1 MTPNQ
6 PFTRGRLIAIIIGIL
21 LLVAAAWLML
31 FFPADGQMKNN
42 INFFAA
48 LMLMIGLG
56 LLFYGITGG
65 RQRSNDILARTIDR
79 DKEDTQQG
87 Q

>member
-1 MTPNQ
+1 MPPNII
-6 PFTRGRLIAIIIGIL
+6 FTRGRLIAIIIGLL
-21 LLVAAAWLML
+21 LLVAAAWLMF
-31 FFPADGQMKNN
+31 FFPAEGQMKNN
-42 INFFAA
+42 INFFSA

-65 RQRSNDILARTIDR
+65 RKRSNDILARTIDR

>member
-1 MTPNQ
+1 MNKNSK
-6 PFTRGRLIAIIIGIL
+6 FTRGRLIAIIIGIFFL
-21 LLVAAAWLML
+21 AAAAWLM
-31 FFPADGQMKNN
+31 FFFTAEGQMKNN

-79 DKEDTQQG
+79 DNEDTQQG